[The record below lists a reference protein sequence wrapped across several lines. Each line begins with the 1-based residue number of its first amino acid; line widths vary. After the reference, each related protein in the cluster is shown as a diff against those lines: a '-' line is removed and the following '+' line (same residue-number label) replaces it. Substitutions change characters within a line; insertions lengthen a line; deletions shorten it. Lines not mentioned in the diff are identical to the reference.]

1 MKTSILKLF
10 ILIGL
15 LSIRAE
21 LLAQYSPA
29 TQSCINNCF
38 STEIIKAEK
47 NGACTNYEFKVSYS
61 GKCDHA
67 LSHFT
72 VAIPCGDVKNL
83 SNSKGWKQVYG
94 YDPTTKLTG
103 FKIDNIPNFGET
115 SLKSFTIKFTLC
127 PDGGKCSNNRS
138 CVDEL
143 KCWEPVVAYK
153 AATCVFYDTL
163 KNSSCQNL
171 AASLQQKDASCF
183 GATDGALSVIV
194 TEGVAPY
201 KYIWSTEDTTAS
213 ILNRVA
219 GNYSVTVRDASGT
232 ELILNGTISQPAS
245 IVISETITNASCNGR
260 ADGAIDLTV
269 SGGNAVYTYSWS
281 NGATTQDLT
290 ALKSEMY
297 NVTVRDSIGCS
308 IQKSF
313 NLVNTSQ
320 ILITATSTLPA
331 CSQSNGGINIT
342 VSGGLTPYTYQ
353 WSNGA
358 TTEDI
363 QNVSAGIYKVT
374 VTDASECSTEL
385 LYSLR
390 ENNTLK
396 LSSVVTQ
403 TTCLDD
409 GSGAIDL
416 IVSGGT
422 APYTYLWTNGA
433 TTQDLTDLLAG
444 IYKVTVTDA
453 NGCSIILAISVSKK
467 TFQVDSQVLQPLCH
481 NGDDGSIVLT
491 PSGGV
496 EPYTYVWSNGLTGN
510 SITGIAPGVYKVTIT
525 DATGCSRL
533 LTYTITNPSPITL
546 SASIS
551 NAQCNAEGS
560 YNIDLTVAGGKSP
573 YTYVWSNGA
582 TTEDLNSLQSGTY
595 TVIIKDTNGCS
606 TTKDVVVSGS
616 AAGWSCLIT
625 QPDSAAICGSMNN
638 ALATS
643 VAGAT
648 SYQWTVQSSDS
659 KWIIT
664 NDANGQS
671 IVYTAGDVNSTAT
684 FTLTIIKDGCTQTCS
699 YTATTCTVPDDGGG
713 GNGGGDGGENNETCD
728 ECFDSSVVLVS
739 TDGSCK
745 TYEVTVS
752 TDGNCQ
758 HELSHWDVAI
768 PCGNVTNM
776 WNSGGWKMELGT
788 DPTTGIAGLKVDGVN
803 GFGKESATFKVK
815 FTICGDNSCNET
827 LKDWDPIVA
836 YKAELCIAIDTLG
849 HGDHSGGDDGGV
861 KVCAYPNPFHG
872 NLKFD
877 WKCDEDDYVEL
888 DIIDKCGKQ
897 VHQVYKGN
905 VWKGESY
912 SFECGDNKLN
922 DDFYIY
928 RFTCTKNKTQYGK
941 LLKLH

>member
-1 MKTSILKLF
+1 MLMKTSILKLL

-15 LSIRAE
+15 LSIQAE
-21 LLAQYSPA
+21 LLAQNSPA
-29 TQSCINNCF
+29 TQSCVNNCF
-38 STEIIKAEK
+38 TTEIIKAEK
-47 NGACTNYEFKVSYS
+47 NGACINYEFKVSYS

-72 VAIPCGDVKNL
+72 VAIPCGDVNNL

-94 YDPTTKLTG
+94 YDPTTKLKG
-103 FKIDNIPNFGET
+103 FKIDDIPNFGET
-115 SLKSFTIKFTLC
+115 SLKSFMVKFTLC

-163 KNSSCQNL
+163 KNNFCQNL
-171 AASLQQKDASCF
+171 VASLQQKNASCF
-183 GATDGALSVIV
+183 GAADGALSVVV

-201 KYIWSTEDTTAS
+201 TYTWSTGDTTSS
-213 ILNRVA
+213 ILNRAA
-219 GNYSVTVRDASGT
+219 GNYSVTIRDAFGA
-232 ELILNGTISQPAS
+232 ELILNGTILQPAS
-245 IVISETITNASCNGR
+245 IIISEPITNASCNGR
-260 ADGAIDLTV
+260 SDGAIDLSV
-269 SGGNAVYTYSWS
+269 SGGSGGYTYLWN

-290 ALKSEMY
+290 ALKSGTY
-297 NVTVRDSIGCS
+297 VVTVKDSIGCS
-308 IQKSF
+308 IQKTF

-320 ILITATSTLPA
+320 IQITATSTLPA
-331 CSQSNGGINIT
+331 CSQSNGSIYIT
-342 VSGGLTPYTYQ
+342 VSGGVAPYTYE

-363 QNVSAGIYKVT
+363 LNVPAGMYKVT
-374 VTDASECSTEL
+374 VTDASGCSTEL

-396 LSSVVTQ
+396 LSSIVTQ

-409 GSGAIDL
+409 ASGAIDI

-422 APYTYLWTNGA
+422 APYTYLWSNGA
-433 TTQDLTDLLAG
+433 TTQDLTNLLAG
-444 IYKVTVTDA
+444 IYKVTVTDV
-453 NGCSIILAISVSKK
+453 NGCTITLAISVSKK
-467 TFQVDSQVLQPLCH
+467 TFQVSSQVIQPLCY
-481 NGDDGSIVLT
+481 NESTGSITLT
-491 PSGGV
+491 PTDGV
-496 EPYTYVWSNGLTGN
+496 EPYTYVWSNGQTGN
-510 SITGIAPGVYKVTIT
+510 SITEIAPGVYKVTVT

-533 LTYTITNPSPITL
+533 LTYTITNPSPVTS
-546 SASIS
+546 SASVS
-551 NAQCNAEGS
+551 NTQCNAEGS
-560 YNIDLTVAGGKSP
+560 YNIDLTVAGAKAP

-582 TTEDLNSLQSGTY
+582 ITEDLNSLQSGTY
-595 TVIIKDTNGCS
+595 NVTIKDANGCL
-606 TTKDVVVSGS
+606 TTKQVVVSGS
-616 AAGWSCLIT
+616 AAGWSCLIS
-625 QPDSAAICGSMNN
+625 QPDSTAVCGSINN

-648 SYQWTVQSSDS
+648 SYQWTIQSSDS

-664 NDANGQS
+664 SDSGSPS
-671 IVYTAGDVNSTAT
+671 IVYTAGDMNSTAT

-699 YTATTCTVPDDGGG
+699 YMTTTCTSPDDGGG
-713 GNGGGDGGENNETCD
+713 GDDGGENNETCD
-728 ECFDSSVVLVS
+728 ECFDSSVTLVS
-739 TDGSCK
+739 TEGSCK

-752 TDGNCQ
+752 TNGNCK
-758 HELSHWDVAI
+758 HELSHWDIAI
-768 PCGNVTNM
+768 PCGTVKNT

-788 DPTTGIAGLKVDGVN
+788 DPTTGITGLKVDGVN
-803 GFGKESATFKVK
+803 NFGKESATFKVK
-815 FTICGDNSCNET
+815 FTICGDNSCIET
-827 LKDWDPIVA
+827 LKDWDPVVA
-836 YKAELCIAIDTLG
+836 YKAGLCIAIDTLSNSG
-849 HGDHSGGDDGGV
+849 HNGGDDDGGV

-888 DIIDKCGKQ
+888 DIIDKCGKKVQ
-897 VHQVYKGN
+897 QVYKGN

-912 SFECGDNKLN
+912 SFECGDDKLN

-928 RFTCTKNKTQYGK
+928 RFTCTKRKTQYGK